1 VIDQAIAEENRWR
14 AQRYGTAA
22 SFVVR
27 GRSSLEPIKASVDG
41 LLALLD
47 EDAKTLDCA
56 NEVLGGRT
64 ILERGSSADAQL
76 EVYQAA
82 RNAGRS
88 RQQALSEV
96 IDWVRRTTS
105 ET

>member
-27 GRSSLEPIKASVDG
+27 GRSSVEPIKASVDG

-47 EDAKTLDCA
+47 EDAKTLDCE
-56 NEVLGGRT
+56 NEVLGTGA
-64 ILERGSSADAQL
+64 LLGRGSSADAQL
-76 EVYQAA
+76 EVYRAA
-82 RNAGRS
+82 RSAGRS
-88 RQQALSEV
+88 RKQALAEV
-96 IDWVRRTTS
+96 IDWVRRTTA
-105 ET
+105 EP